1 MNLIERMQSGF
12 TFFDGGC
19 GTILQAAGLQPGE
32 LPEKWNKTH
41 ADVIRQMHY
50 DYLLAGVHI
59 LKTNT
64 FGANSLKY
72 ALDAADGFSLN
83 EVVAAAV
90 ENARAAIRAAPWDPR
105 YSARSP
111 RAARTAAMTI

>member
-1 MNLIERMQSGF
+1 MNILERIRQGF
-12 TFFDGGC
+12 TYFDGGC

-32 LPEKWNKTH
+32 LPEKWNITH

-64 FGANSLKY
+64 FGANGLKY
-72 ALDAADGFSLN
+72 ATDATDGFSLQ
-83 EVVAAAV
+83 
-90 ENARAAIRAAPWDPR
+90 
-105 YSARSP
+105 
-111 RAARTAAMTI
+111 